1 MHMRV
6 IDGGSSVHAN
16 LQHSLDT
23 ASLVHFPLLCFVR
36 VCQSLGGGGSTGGRP
51 GGIQGCEWRG
61 EYAFTYLH
69 SWLVVHQVGLQ
80 QLWYSFFDAGA
91 DRTRTCPLPAFICFA
106 SFFSLGRVMLFPW
119 CQRSSVV
126 PSLPSSVRAWL
137 AYTLCP
143 VTRQF
148 AVFALAFQCSCT
160 PLYHHPVPTWLHLLR
175 RVHLCVLHSSSAV
188 SICTSPMCVYMRGSG
203 GSECV
208 LPYCQPRPCAC
219 LRGIACCQFYR
230 CVLGGRRRGGDVG
243 VIKQSTLHPEWWF
256 PARKPPRRVRFQH
269 AWETA
274 VKRGALP
281 TRSLSPPANKRAND
295 GGKGIL
301 NGGCAVLYCPRGWLL
316 GSTPKAFTQS
326 CRQHEKR

>member
-1 MHMRV
+1 MA
-6 IDGGSSVHAN
+6 GG
-16 LQHSLDT
+16 
-23 ASLVHFPLLCFVR
+23 F
-36 VCQSLGGGGSTGGRP
+36 
-51 GGIQGCEWRG
+51 
-61 EYAFTYLH
+61 
-69 SWLVVHQVGLQ
+69 
-80 QLWYSFFDAGA
+80 SFYTHHVAGA
-91 DRTRTCPLPAFICFA
+91 LAFFFVALRAGGLICGRLPNILFA
-106 SFFSLGRVMLFPW
+106 CAHGDDDALRP
-119 CQRSSVV
+119 SVSDFV
-126 PSLPSSVRAWL
+126 SALK
-137 AYTLCP
+137 
-143 VTRQF
+143 F

-188 SICTSPMCVYMRGSG
+188 SICTSPMCVYMRGCG